1 MAVLMLLG
9 GSNGQLSAAR
19 RIKAMGHQVI
29 LADYYKDPPAAAV
42 CDAHAQVSTFDAE
55 ACIQAAK
62 EYGVNGVLTLGTDQP
77 VYTAALVA
85 KALGLPSPILVE
97 TAVKATNKRA
107 MKEAF
112 LRCGVPCVPFAFL
125 REGQGPEA
133 LSALTAPLVVKPLD
147 SQGQRGVFKVST
159 PEEAVSR
166 LPETLSFSRE
176 REALAESFYLSDEVT
191 LSCFVWEGQV
201 YPLTLTDRQLMNDPV
216 HIGVCAAHRYPSV
229 HTGRE
234 KEISKIASLVAR
246 ALGVRAGP
254 LYIQLLVGKDG
265 ILVNEAACRIGG
277 AFEDAFIPYV
287 TGFDIL
293 NAAIRLALGEA
304 PDLSALDHL
313 SPESGSTQISV
324 QMLFCRPGQIASM
337 TPLEQVLKMPGML
350 TAGYNFGV
358 GSTLPV
364 LQNATARFGHC
375 VLATRQGDMAE
386 KVKALYRFL
395 RVTDPTGNNLVIS
408 RTYDGKEET
417 DA

>member
-1 MAVLMLLG
+1 MAALMLLG

-19 RIKAMGHQVI
+19 RIKSMGHQVI
-29 LADYYKDPPAAAV
+29 LADYYKDPPAVAV

-77 VYTAALVA
+77 VYTAALVS
-85 KALGLPSPILVE
+85 KALGLPSPISVE
-97 TAVKATNKRA
+97 TAIKATNKRA

-125 REGQGPEA
+125 KEGQAPET

-147 SQGQRGVFKVST
+147 SQGQRGIFKVSS

-176 REALAESFYLSDEVT
+176 KEALAESFYPSDEVT
-191 LSCFVWEGQV
+191 LSCFVWEGRV
-201 YPLTLTDRQLMNDPV
+201 YPLTLTDRQLMDDPV
-216 HIGVCAAHRYPSV
+216 HIGVCAAHRYPSI
-229 HTGRE
+229 HADRE

-246 ALGVRAGP
+246 ALGVTAGP

-293 NAAIRLALGEA
+293 DAAIRLALGES
-304 PDLSALDHL
+304 PDLSVLHHPPAGN
-313 SPESGSTQISV
+313 GSTQVSV

-337 TPLEQVLKMPGML
+337 TLLEQVRQMPGVL
-350 TAGYNFGV
+350 TAGYNYGV
-358 GSTLPV
+358 GSTLPA

-375 VLATRQGDMAE
+375 VLATRCGDMAE
-386 KVKALYRFL
+386 KVEALYRFL
-395 RVTDPTGNNLVIS
+395 RVTDPAGNNLIIP